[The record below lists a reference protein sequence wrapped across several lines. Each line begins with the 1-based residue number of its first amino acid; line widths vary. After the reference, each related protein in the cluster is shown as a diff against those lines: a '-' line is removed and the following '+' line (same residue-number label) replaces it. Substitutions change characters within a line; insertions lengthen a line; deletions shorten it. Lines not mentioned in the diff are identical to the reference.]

1 MTTTAKPSTTFK
13 STRFSL
19 GKGLPFAP
27 FLKNG
32 RFLRTSTIVGVV
44 GAVLA
49 SGAGLGLAGLGLAT
63 WNAGAARAQTV
74 PGFIEPNPDAQ
85 MFLEADELLYN
96 DAANTVTAIG
106 RVTIFYDGYTV
117 EADEVVYDRGQSRV
131 NARGNVVLIE
141 PSGSVLRAN
150 SADLSDTLVDGFIDA
165 LSVETPEQGFFTAR
179 NATRRDGTVTEFEE
193 GTYTACQAC
202 EDNPDGPLAW
212 QFHADRITY
221 DENARMVY
229 YNNVRLDFFG
239 IPVIW
244 LPFFAHAD
252 PTVTRQTGFLQP
264 SFVMDSELGTSVSTP
279 YYIALAPNYDLTVT
293 PTVHTLQGLQLE
305 AEWRH
310 RLRNGQYSIRGS
322 GIRQFGRDE
331 FAGQPGDVFW
341 RGALATN
348 GEFRLNSRWE
358 AGWNIYLQS
367 DRRYFR
373 DYDLEVGSA
382 SEVVSD
388 IYLTGLHDRSYLD
401 ARVQRIEVTTID
413 ALGQDSQ
420 DQPWVLPVIDYDRHF
435 TPASIGGDLQVAA
448 NITGLSREDS
458 YIDTLTINGVPTSS
472 YEGFNGQQGRASIDL
487 SWRRQFIGPMGQVF
501 TPQVGFRGD
510 VIGYNLGQSANGVI
524 PDSEGAVFR
533 AMPSVGMEWRWPIL
547 ATTPT
552 SSHVFEPTAQIIARP
567 DATNVAE
574 VPVEDSQSLVFDASN
589 LFDWDKFSG
598 YDQVEGGVRAN
609 IGLRY
614 TGTFDNGL
622 SLSAIIGQSFHLAG
636 ENPYAT
642 TNTLIYNEADSGLET
657 DQSDYVASLTARMQ
671 DRLALTASGRF
682 DEDDF
687 SLERGELIAAA
698 SHGRVSGS
706 ATYGYLAA
714 QPNRGITQDEHQI
727 TGTAAVQVND
737 GWRIAGSLR
746 YDLEQSHLMGVGAGI
761 AYVCD
766 CFGVGL
772 NYTYTSSAANDG
784 VSDNRLML
792 NVSLRTIGGIETEV
806 LNNER
811 FNDVFG
817 VQ

>member
-1 MTTTAKPSTTFK
+1 MIPAAKPTLTVTFAR
-13 STRFSL
+13 TSL
-19 GKGLPFAP
+19 GKWILA
-27 FLKNG
+27 
-32 RFLRTSTIVGVV
+32 STAGALLVV
-44 GAVLA
+44 GISLPALSISV
-49 SGAGLGLAGLGLAT
+49 
-63 WNAGAARAQTV
+63 AQAQSV
-74 PGFIEPNPDAQ
+74 PGLVQPNADAQ

-106 RVTIFYDGYTV
+106 SVTIFYDGYTV

-131 NARGNVVLIE
+131 SARGNVVLIE
-141 PSGSVLRAN
+141 PSGSVLRAS
-150 SADLSDTLVDGFIDA
+150 SADLSDTLVDGFISA
-165 LSVETPEQGFFTAR
+165 LSLETPDRSFFTAR
-179 NATRRDGTVTEFEE
+179 NATRRDGSVTEFEE

-229 YNNVRLDFFG
+229 YDNVRLDFFG
-239 IPVIW
+239 VPVIW

-252 PTVTRQTGFLQP
+252 PTVERQTGFLQP
-264 SFVMDSELGTSVSTP
+264 GFVQNSRLGFSVSTP
-279 YYIALAPNYDLTVT
+279 YYFALAPNYDLTIT
-293 PTVHTLQGLQLE
+293 PTVHTSQGLQME

-310 RLRNGQYSIRGS
+310 RLRNGQYSFRAS

-331 FAGQPGDVFW
+331 FAGQPGDVYL
-341 RGALATN
+341 RGSVATN
-348 GEFRLNSRWE
+348 GAFQLNSRWN
-358 AGWNIYLQS
+358 AGWNLYLQS

-373 DYDLEVGSA
+373 DYGLEAGSA
-382 SEVVSD
+382 SEVTSD
-388 IYLTGLHDRSYLD
+388 IYLTGLHDRSYFD

-413 ALGQDSQ
+413 ATGTLDSQ
-420 DQPWVLPVIDYDRHF
+420 DQPWTLPVVDYDRHF
-435 TPASIGGDLQVAA
+435 TPAGIGGDLQLAA

-458 YIDTLTINGVPTSS
+458 YIDSLTINGATTSS
-472 YEGFNGQQGRASIDL
+472 YEGFNGQQGRASLDL

-524 PDSEGAVFR
+524 PDSEGAIFR

-547 ATTPT
+547 ATIPG

-567 DATNVAE
+567 DASNGSE
-574 VPVEDSQSLVFDASN
+574 VPIEDSQSLVFDASN
-589 LFDWDKFSG
+589 LFDWDKYSG

-609 IGLRY
+609 VGLRY

-622 SLSAIIGQSFHLAG
+622 TLSALIGQSFHLAG

-642 TNTLIYNEADSGLET
+642 ANTLTYNEADSGLET
-657 DQSDYVASLTARMQ
+657 DRSDYVASLTARIA

-698 SHGRVSGS
+698 SQGRFSGS
-706 ATYGYLAA
+706 ATYAYLAA
-714 QPNRGITQDEHQI
+714 QPNRGINEEEHQV

-737 GWRIAGSLR
+737 GWRIAGNLR
-746 YDLEQSHLMGVGAGI
+746 YDLEQSRVLSYGAGI
-761 AYVCD
+761 AYMCD
-766 CFGVGL
+766 CFGIGL
-772 NYTYTSSAANDG
+772 NYTHTAAASNDG
-784 VSDNRLML
+784 IADNRVML
-792 NVSLRTIGGIETEV
+792 NVSLRTIGGVQTEV
-806 LNNER
+806 LNNEQ
-811 FNDVFG
+811 FTNVFG
-817 VQ
+817 TP

>member
-1 MTTTAKPSTTFK
+1 MTPATKPSATVRPARLVLGRLALACATGALLTT
-13 STRFSL
+13 
-19 GKGLPFAP
+19 
-27 FLKNG
+27 
-32 RFLRTSTIVGVV
+32 
-44 GAVLA
+44 
-49 SGAGLGLAGLGLAT
+49 GLGLPMQTAT
-63 WNAGAARAQTV
+63 TAQAQTV
-74 PGFIEPNPDAQ
+74 PGFVEPASNAQ

-106 RVTIFYDGYTV
+106 QVTIFYDGYTV
-117 EADEVVYDRGQSRV
+117 EADEVVYDRARGRV
-131 NARGNVVLIE
+131 SARGNVVLIE
-141 PSGSVLRAN
+141 PSGSVLRAS

-179 NATRRDGTVTEFEE
+179 NATRSDGSVTEFEE

-202 EDNPDGPLAW
+202 EDNPDGPLPW

-239 IPVIW
+239 IPVVW

-252 PTVTRQTGFLQP
+252 PTVTRQSGFLQP
-264 SFVMDSELGTSVSTP
+264 SFVHDSRLGFSASTP
-279 YYIALAPNYDLTVT
+279 YYFALAPNYDLTVT
-293 PTVHTLQGLQLE
+293 PTVHTSQGLQMQ

-341 RGALATN
+341 RGSLASN
-348 GEFRLNSRWE
+348 GAFQLNPRWE
-358 AGWNIYLQS
+358 AGWNLYWQS

-373 DYDLEVGSA
+373 DYNLEVGSA

-388 IYLTGLHDRSYLD
+388 IYLTGLHDRSYFD

-413 ALGQDSQ
+413 ATGTLDSQ
-420 DQPWVLPVIDYDRHF
+420 DQPWTLPVVDYDRHF
-435 TPASIGGDLQVAA
+435 MPAGLGGDLQLSA

-458 YIDTLTINGVPTSS
+458 YIDALTINGVATNS
-472 YEGFNGQQGRASIDL
+472 YEGFNGQIGRASLDL

-510 VIGYNLGQSANGVI
+510 VIGYNLGLAANGVV
-524 PDSEGAVFR
+524 PDSEGAIFR
-533 AMPSVGMEWRWPIL
+533 AMPSVGVEWRWPIL
-547 ATTPT
+547 ATIPG

-567 DATNVAE
+567 DAPNVSE
-574 VPVEDSQSLVFDASN
+574 VPIEDSQSLVFDASN
-589 LFDWDKFSG
+589 LFDWDKYSG

-609 IGLRY
+609 VGLRY

-642 TNTLIYNEADSGLET
+642 ANTLTYNEADSGLET
-657 DQSDYVASLTARMQ
+657 DRSDYVASLTARMA
-671 DRLALTASGRF
+671 DHLALTASGRF

-687 SLERGELIAAA
+687 SLRRGELIAAA
-698 SHGRVSGS
+698 SQGRFSGS
-706 ATYGYLAA
+706 ATYAYLAA
-714 QPNRGITQDEHQI
+714 QPNRGINQDAHQVS
-727 TGTAAVQVND
+727 GTAAVQVNN

-746 YDLEQSHLMGVGAGI
+746 YDLEQSHVLGVGAGI
-761 AYVCD
+761 AYICD
-766 CFGVGL
+766 CFGIGL
-772 NYTYTSSAANDG
+772 NYTYTAAAANDG
-784 VSDNRLML
+784 VADNRVML
-792 NVSLRTIGGIETEV
+792 NLSLRTIGGVETEV
-806 LNNER
+806 LNNDR
-811 FNDVFG
+811 FNNVFG
-817 VQ
+817 AP

>member
-1 MTTTAKPSTTFK
+1 MISAAKPSLTFAR
-13 STRFSL
+13 SSL
-19 GKGLPFAP
+19 RKM
-27 FLKNG
+27 
-32 RFLRTSTIVGVV
+32 LRAGTVV
-44 GAVLA
+44 SAAGAVLA
-49 SGAGLGLAGLGLAT
+49 TGLGLAVFDISTAQ
-63 WNAGAARAQTV
+63 AQTV
-74 PGFIEPNPDAQ
+74 PGFVEPNPDAQ

-131 NARGNVVLIE
+131 SARGNVVLVE
-141 PSGSVLRAN
+141 PSGSVLRAS

-229 YNNVRLDFFG
+229 YDNVRLDFFG

-264 SFVMDSELGTSVSTP
+264 GFVHDSKLGFSVSTP
-279 YYIALAPNYDLTVT
+279 YYIALAPNYDLTIT
-293 PTVHTLQGLQLE
+293 PTIHTSQGLQLG

-310 RLRNGQYSIRGS
+310 RLRNGQYSVRAS

-348 GEFRLNSRWE
+348 GDFRLNSRWE
-358 AGWNIYLQS
+358 AGWNLYLQS

-373 DYDLEVGSA
+373 DYNLEVGSA
-382 SEVVSD
+382 SEVISD

-413 ALGQDSQ
+413 STGTLDSQ
-420 DQPWVLPVIDYDRHF
+420 DQPWALPVIDYDRHF
-435 TPASIGGDLQVAA
+435 TPAGIGGDLQVAA

-472 YEGFNGQQGRASIDL
+472 YEGFNGQQGRASLDL

-510 VIGYNLGQSANGVI
+510 MIGYNLGQSANGVI

-714 QPNRGITQDEHQI
+714 QPNRGIDQDEHQI
-727 TGTAAVQVND
+727 TGTAAIQVND